1 MPTATEMVKTLARDQ
16 ETVAGTAR
24 AVFPIAEKAGDQGTA
39 DLVTKRL
46 LVHEKS
52 AWMLRSQF
60 AE

>member
-46 LVHEKS
+46 LVHEKA